1 MKFNP
6 RTWHNWI
13 SFALVIPILL
23 VAVTAV
29 FIAHNKAQGLK
40 DIDVTAAVGWLPG
53 YSEGEQAREQCEIG
67 STLRL
72 ADGHWLL
79 DTKVGLFELQ
89 GDKAQPVASIGH
101 TQVRDLPATPFGILL
116 AAKNGVWLEQQGQWR
131 RALKG
136 DAWSLSLDPAG
147 DVLASIKDKA
157 PLRSSD
163 GQDWQEQHQ
172 VAQALALAALPAQA
186 ATRQVSLDN
195 LVMDLHTGKALLG
208 KKTEWVWIDA
218 VGLVMSFLGLTGIYL
233 WWCGERSRREMLLQ
247 AR

>member
-1 MKFNP
+1 M
-6 RTWHNWI
+6 
-13 SFALVIPILL
+13 
-23 VAVTAV
+23 
-29 FIAHNKAQGLK
+29 
-40 DIDVTAAVGWLPG
+40 
-53 YSEGEQAREQCEIG
+53 
-67 STLRL
+67 
-72 ADGHWLL
+72 
-79 DTKVGLFELQ
+79 
-89 GDKAQPVASIGH
+89 
-101 TQVRDLPATPFGILL
+101 
-116 AAKNGVWLEQQGQWR
+116 
-131 RALKG
+131 
-136 DAWSLSLDPAG
+136 
-147 DVLASIKDKA
+147 LASIKDKA

-172 VAQALALAALPAQA
+172 VAQAQSLAALPAQA